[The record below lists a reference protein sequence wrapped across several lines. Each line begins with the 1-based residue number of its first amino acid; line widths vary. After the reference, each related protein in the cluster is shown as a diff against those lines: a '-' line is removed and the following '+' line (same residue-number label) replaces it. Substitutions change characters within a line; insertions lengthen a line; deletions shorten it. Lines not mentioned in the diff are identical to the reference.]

1 MYNITIPTEIYVCTT
16 PVDFRK
22 SFNGLCGIVH
32 NNLFMNTLDGAL
44 FVFYNKRRNSV
55 KLLHW
60 EGDGYSIYNKR
71 LEAGT
76 FEFTVDSK
84 GCVALSWEELHTIF
98 HGIEL
103 TSIKK
108 RKRFERV
115 A

>member
-1 MYNITIPTEIYVCTT
+1 MYNIIIPTEIYVCIK

-32 NNLFMNTLDGAL
+32 TTFSMNTLDGAL

-60 EGDGYSIYNKR
+60 EGDGYSIYQKK
-71 LEAGT
+71 LESGT
-76 FEFTVDSK
+76 FEIPTNTK
-84 GCVALSWEELHTIF
+84 GYMELTSEMLHAIL

-103 TSIKK
+103 TSLKK
-108 RKRFERV
+108 RKRYERV